1 MLLSEPP
8 DWLQHVD
15 LGIVVPVGLG
25 GDGARLQD
33 VVIDDDELLGLLRD
47 AGPPRHQRPTLLPEP
62 ELYCGHQTDAS
73 LDIKFHECFK

>member
-33 VVIDDDELLGLLRD
+33 VVIDDDELLGLLRG
-47 AGPPRHQRPTLLPEP
+47 AGPP
-62 ELYCGHQTDAS
+62 
-73 LDIKFHECFK
+73 

>member
-15 LGIVVPVGLG
+15 LGIVVPEGLG

-33 VVIDDDELLGLLRD
+33 VVIDDDEGLLVYV
-47 AGPPRHQRPTLLPEP
+47 GGLIPFSS
-62 ELYCGHQTDAS
+62 LYCNLCS
-73 LDIKFHECFK
+73 LENLRG